1 MKTLSILLAGVF
13 LLTSCAGMSV
23 MPETNVGKANLYD
36 ATFLALVEQY
46 NSEVEIYALYPTYSN
61 ILKNRRTALIAAA
74 PAIQV
79 LSSAAYQGDTVTVG
93 MLNAVNVGL
102 NQVRR
107 YLLTRQRE
115 TASYLEIVELLEKA
129 HVKMTI
135 TRDSRNPWLVLI
147 ELIQGLLVMYNQLQ
161 HQSMLNEA
169 QLQAEFE
176 ANHAAVMTFL
186 ESDLI
191 QVVGSSSNSS
201 SRYFMYQ

>member
-61 ILKNRRTALIAAA
+61 ILKNRRIALIAAA

-79 LSSAAYQGDTVTVG
+79 LSSATYQGDTVTVG

-102 NQVRR
+102 NQIRQ
-107 YLLTRQRE
+107 YIYQRE
-115 TASYLEIVELLEKA
+115 SVSNLEIVELLEKA

-176 ANHAAVMTFL
+176 ANHAAVMTFW

-191 QVVGSSSNSS
+191 PVE
-201 SRYFMYQ
+201 